1 LSFKLAKI
9 FARSLPMPKTNRS
22 LLDNVLS
29 LNKDLSA
36 QERRRKPKIL
46 FIELPGNED
55 SVSVIEYSLWRL

>member
-1 LSFKLAKI
+1 
-9 FARSLPMPKTNRS
+9 MPKTNRS